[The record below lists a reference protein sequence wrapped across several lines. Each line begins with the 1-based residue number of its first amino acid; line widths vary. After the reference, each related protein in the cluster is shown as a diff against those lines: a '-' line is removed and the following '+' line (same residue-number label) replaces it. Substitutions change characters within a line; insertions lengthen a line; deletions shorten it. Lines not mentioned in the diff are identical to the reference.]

1 MIHFEN
7 TSPVKLKGTGS
18 GLWLS
23 VDISFPQEELMAHID
38 QVFTNLGHLSINA
51 SVVVD
56 FGDEKEHEEFV
67 AVIRSYLCENYQVK
81 QVGLP
86 PRRPSVPTARIRQRD
101 ASKGWQ
107 QHKSDVLML
116 RGRVRS
122 GQKIE
127 ARKHVVITGDVNPGA
142 RIIAGGDVIV
152 LGKLSGN
159 VHAGQ
164 PQDLSAIVFALE
176 FSPTHV
182 QIGGIAVA
190 GSEEK
195 SAGSP
200 EFAYVEDNQI
210 IVSNYMKAS
219 PFRKL
224 PWPEPI

>member
-23 VDISFPQEELMAHID
+23 VDPSFPQDELMGHID
-38 QVFTNLGHLSINA
+38 KVFVNLGHLSVNA

-56 FGDEKEHEEFV
+56 FGEGEGHEEFLD
-67 AVIRSYLCENYQVK
+67 AIRIHLCERYQVK

-86 PRRPSVPTARIRQRD
+86 PKKPSVPTARIRQRD

-107 QHKSDVLML
+107 HHKSDVLML
-116 RGRVRS
+116 RGRIRS

-142 RIIAGGDVIV
+142 RIVAGGDVIV

-190 GSEEK
+190 GSDEK
-195 SAGSP
+195 SAGYP

-210 IVSNYMKAS
+210 IVSDYMKAS

-224 PWPEPI
+224 SWPEPI

>member
-7 TSPVKLKGTGS
+7 TSPVKLKGAGG

-23 VDISFPQEELMAHID
+23 VDPSFPRGALMARID
-38 QVFTNLGHLSINA
+38 ELFGNLGHLSVNA

-56 FGDEKEHEEFV
+56 FLDKKEHDEFIDE
-67 AVIRSYLCENYQVK
+67 IRSYLCDRYQVK
-81 QVGLP
+81 QVVLP
-86 PRRPSVPTARIRQRD
+86 PRSPSVPTARIRQRD
-101 ASKGWQ
+101 MTKGWQ
-107 QHKSDVLML
+107 HHKSDVLML
-116 RGRVRS
+116 RGRIRA

-127 ARKHVVITGDVNPGA
+127 ARKHLVITGDVNPGA
-142 RIIAGGDVIV
+142 QILAGGDVIV

-164 PQDLSAIVFALE
+164 PDNSKAIVFALE

-182 QIGGIAVA
+182 QIGGISVA
-190 GSEEK
+190 GSDEK
-195 SAGSP
+195 SAGYP
-200 EFAYVEDNQI
+200 EYAYVESGQI
-210 IVSNYMKAS
+210 VVSNYMKAS

>member
-1 MIHFEN
+1 MIHFDN
-7 TSPVKLKGTGS
+7 TSPVKLKGTGG

-23 VDISFPQEELMAHID
+23 VDPSFSHDELMEHID
-38 QVFTNLGHLSINA
+38 KVFNKLGHLTINA

-56 FGDEKEHEEFV
+56 FGTAKGHEEFID
-67 AVIRSYLCENYQVK
+67 VIRNHLCKKYQVK

-86 PRRPSVPTARIRQRD
+86 PRKPSIPTSRIRQRD
-101 ASKGWQ
+101 MSKGWQ

-116 RGRVRS
+116 RGRIRS

-142 RIIAGGDVIV
+142 RIFAGGDVIV

-164 PQDLSAIVFALE
+164 PDNSKAIVFALE

-182 QIGGIAVA
+182 QIGKIAVA
-190 GSEEK
+190 GSDEK
-195 SAGSP
+195 SAGFP
-200 EFAYVEDNQI
+200 EFACVEDNQI
-210 IVSNYMKAS
+210 IVSDYMKAS

-224 PWPEPI
+224 PWPETI